1 MNPPGPSGADATPSE
16 PGGYDRQLIVVL
28 PGDTDDAATADQAE
42 ALDQK
47 RRETPLPSEVVTVRR
62 GPASDRLADGAGIDE
77 LEGALAGRR
86 RVSLPVGR
94 QSRLYLVGVGNAAER
109 TLSGWSPVE
118 LAALLAGAGLR
129 ELDLISIVG
138 DGAGRD
144 RDRDD
149 DAQTDPAATSFAS
162 VLHRVLRD
170 EHGVVTTVNARVG
183 AVRVLTRPTEP
194 GAGAAVITSG
204 RKLTAPRP
212 GDVASEHHAPRSK
225 LHMRWDGDHQVRE
238 WSY

>member
-1 MNPPGPSGADATPSE
+1 VKQPESSGADATSSE
-16 PGGYDRQLIVVL
+16 PGGYDRQLIVAL
-28 PGDTDDAATADQAE
+28 PADAGDAATMAQAE

-47 RRETPLPSEVVTVRR
+47 RRKTPLPSEMVTLRR
-62 GPASDRLADGAGIDE
+62 GSAHDVRADAGDIDE
-77 LEGALAGRR
+77 LARALAGQR
-86 RVSLPVGR
+86 RVPLPVTAR
-94 QSRLYLVGVGNAAER
+94 SRLYLVGVGNVVER

-144 RDRDD
+144 PDRDD
-149 DAQTDPAATSFAS
+149 DAQTDPGATSFAS

-170 EHGVVTTVNARVG
+170 EHGVATTVNARVG
-183 AVRVLTRPTEP
+183 AVRVVTSDT
-194 GAGAAVITSG
+194 ASSSGAAVIASG
-204 RKLTAPRP
+204 RKLTASQP
-212 GDVASEHHAPRSK
+212 GEVASEHHAPRSK
-225 LHMRWDGDHQVRE
+225 LHMRWDGDRQVRE